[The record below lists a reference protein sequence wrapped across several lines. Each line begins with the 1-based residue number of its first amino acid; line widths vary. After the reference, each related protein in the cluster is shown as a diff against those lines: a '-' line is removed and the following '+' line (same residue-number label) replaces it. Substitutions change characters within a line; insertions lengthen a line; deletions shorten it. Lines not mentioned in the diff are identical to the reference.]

1 LPSSLDELTQDHEVI
16 CFRKAHLSRYL
27 GQIVRLPDDTNM
39 IGYLDMVGKMHTPM
53 AGSREL
59 DVRLVQMN
67 TLLGPGRFWTPARIA

>member
-27 GQIVRLPDDTNM
+27 GQIVRLPYDTNM
-39 IGYLDMVGKMHTPM
+39 IGYLDIVGKMHTPM

-67 TLLGPGRFWTPARIA
+67 TLL